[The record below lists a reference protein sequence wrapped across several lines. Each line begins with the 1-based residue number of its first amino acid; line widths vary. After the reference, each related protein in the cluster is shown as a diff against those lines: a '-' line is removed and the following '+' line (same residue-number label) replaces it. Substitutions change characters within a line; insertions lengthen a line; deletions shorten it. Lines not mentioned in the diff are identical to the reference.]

1 MFIQGIKKMI
11 KNILIL
17 IAMLSCTSLSY
28 AIELVNEEKSKM
40 QDKGITDLIITDNK
54 VGDGREAE
62 KGLTVTVH
70 YTGWLYEDGKK
81 TTKFDSSVDRREP
94 FSFVLGVGQVIKGWD
109 NGVSGMQVGGSRTI
123 IIPSSMGYGS
133 RGAGDVIPPNSDLI
147 FEVELIEIQ

>member
-1 MFIQGIKKMI
+1 MI

-40 QDKGITDLIITDNK
+40 QDKGITELIIIDNK

-70 YTGWLYEDGKK
+70 YTGWLYENGEK

-94 FSFVLGVGQVIKGWD
+94 FNFDLGVGQVIKGWD
-109 NGVSGMQVGGSRTI
+109 SGVNGMQVGGSRTI

-147 FEVELIEIQ
+147 FEVELVEIQ

>member
-1 MFIQGIKKMI
+1 MIKKI
-11 KNILIL
+11 FIL
-17 IAMLSCTSLSY
+17 IAMMSFTSLSF
-28 AIELVNEEKSKM
+28 AIEIVNQEKDKM
-40 QDKGITDLIITDNK
+40 QEKGITELIITDNK

-70 YTGWLYEDGKK
+70 YTGWLYENGEK

-123 IIPSSMGYGS
+123 IIPSDMGYGS
-133 RGAGDVIPPNSDLI
+133 RGAGA
-147 FEVELIEIQ
+147 

>member
-1 MFIQGIKKMI
+1 MIKKI
-11 KNILIL
+11 FIL
-17 IAMLSCTSLSY
+17 IAMMSFTSLSF
-28 AIELVNEEKSKM
+28 AIEIVNKEKDKM
-40 QDKGITDLIITDNK
+40 QEKVITELIITDNK

-70 YTGWLYEDGKK
+70 YTGWLYENGEK

-123 IIPSSMGYGS
+123 IIPSDMGYGS
-133 RGAGDVIPPNSDLI
+133 RGAGSVIPPNSDLI

>member
-1 MFIQGIKKMI
+1 MIKKI
-11 KNILIL
+11 FILV
-17 IAMLSCTSLSY
+17 AMMSFTSLSF
-28 AIELVNEEKSKM
+28 AIEIVNQEKDKM
-40 QDKGITDLIITDNK
+40 QEKGITELIITDNK

-70 YTGWLYEDGKK
+70 YTGWLYENGEK

-123 IIPSSMGYGS
+123 VIPSDMGYGS
-133 RGAGDVIPPNSDLI
+133 RGAGSVIPPNSDLI